1 MNEQDQPDSVSRP
14 VEVSFV
20 LLPGFALTS
29 FALAIEALSV
39 ANILSGRE
47 IYRYNICSAL
57 DQQQGGRVVSSNFV
71 PVETTARLSWCAK
84 SDLVFVSAYKDAAEF
99 ENAELFSMLR
109 NLHRR
114 GARLA
119 TLSGGSFILARAGLI
134 TDNSCTLVPEHRGT
148 FKELYP
154 HINLQEN
161 LYTVNK
167 NTFTSAGG
175 TSTLDMMF
183 YLINLD
189 HGRDFAHQVTE
200 RFLQDRIRSSEEMQS
215 SRRILNLRIKSP
227 TLGAAVEL
235 MEKHIAEPYPIATLA
250 DRIGTTQ
257 RNLETVFQKH
267 VQTTPSRYYLTLRL
281 KQARHMLEETHLS
294 IANIAQAT
302 GFSSQSHF
310 SKCFRDLYEIRPS
323 DLRP

>member
-1 MNEQDQPDSVSRP
+1 MTDETPAPIQ
-14 VEVSFV
+14 VSFI

-39 ANILSGRE
+39 ANLIHEQE

-57 DQQQGGRVVSSNFV
+57 DKQRGSRVTSSNLV
-71 PVETTARLSWCAK
+71 PVETTASLDQCLNSE
-84 SDLVFVSAYKDAAEF
+84 LVFVGAYKDAPGFDDE
-99 ENAELFSMLR
+99 ELFSMLR
-109 NLHRR
+109 KLHRR

-119 TLSGGSFILARAGLI
+119 TLSGGSFVLARAGLI
-134 TDNSCTLVPEHRGT
+134 TDNSCTLIPEYRDT

-161 LYTVNK
+161 LYTVNR

-175 TSTLDMMF
+175 TTTLDMMF
-183 YLINLD
+183 YLISLD
-189 HGRDFAHQVTE
+189 HGREFAHQVTE
-200 RFLQDRIRSSEEMQS
+200 QFLQDRIRSSEEMQS

-235 MEKHIAEPYPIATLA
+235 MEKHIAEPYSISTLA
-250 DRIGTTQ
+250 SRIGTTQ

-267 VQTTPSRYYLTLRL
+267 VRTTPSRYYLGLRL
-281 KQARHMLEETHLS
+281 KQARTLLEDTHLS

-310 SKCFRDLYEIRPS
+310 SKCFRDLYDIRPS

>member
-1 MNEQDQPDSVSRP
+1 MPGHPCTQEPIQ
-14 VEVSFV
+14 VSFI
-20 LLPGFALTS
+20 LFPGFALTS

-39 ANILSGRE
+39 ANLISEQEL
-47 IYRYNICSAL
+47 YRYNICSAV
-57 DQQQGGRVVSSNFV
+57 DKQQGGRVVSSNLV
-71 PVETTARLSWCAK
+71 PVETTANLEQCLE
-84 SDLVFVSAYKDAAEF
+84 SDLVFIGAYKDAANF
-99 ENAELFSMLR
+99 EDHDLLSMLR
-109 NLHRR
+109 ILNRR
-114 GARLA
+114 KARLA

-134 TDNSCTLVPEHRGT
+134 ADKSCTLVPEFRTT
-148 FKELYP
+148 FAELYP
-154 HINLQEN
+154 DYNLQEN
-161 LYTVNK
+161 LYTVYK

-183 YLINLD
+183 YLISLD
-189 HGRDFAHQVTE
+189 YGREFAYEMTE
-200 RFLQDRIRSSEEMQS
+200 MFLQDRIRSSEEMQS

-250 DRIGTTQ
+250 SSIGTTQ

-310 SKCFRDLYEIRPS
+310 SKCFRDLYDIRPS